1 MSQDLTLAL
10 RTAHSGLLANQA
22 ALETVARNVANVNTP
37 GYSRKI
43 VNLENQ
49 VLAGDGVGVRVG
61 ELTRRIDEGL
71 IKSLR
76 IETGTLSALST
87 QRDFHARIQDLFGT
101 PESNTSLSHT
111 LSRFQAALESLSLAP
126 QGALERKE
134 AVRRGEDIAFQL
146 GGMTTAIQNL
156 RQEADAEIGLTVN
169 EINELLSRIADLNNK
184 IIRNEAI
191 VRGTTDLQDERD
203 KVVDRLSELID
214 IRVFKRGDGDLVV
227 HTAGGTTLVDN
238 VAVTLSHISAANA
251 AATSTYAEGNID
263 GIFIGDPALGH
274 DITNAIRSGQLSGL
288 IEMRDAT
295 LPNLQSTIDELAAE
309 VRDGVNRI
317 HNRGVAFPGLRQ
329 ATGSRVFV
337 EPNTQTMTLANG
349 GDVTLALFDAAG
361 DQAAATTLETVMQSA
376 AFGGGAQPAN
386 GPWTITEVAATI
398 EDWLRANGAAA
409 ATVALDADGRLEIN
423 LNAPSLNLAFR
434 DEAATA
440 SGSVAQDAV
449 VRFDADGDG
458 AVDETVAGF
467 SYFFGLND
475 LFTDGLA
482 DNIHETNVVG
492 AGFTASAATLTFR
505 NAAGILGGPL
515 AIAAGDS
522 LADIAAAINTTIPG
536 LTAGIVPDG
545 NGVRLRISSDDGASF
560 TATQDVGGGDTLLT
574 DLAIH
579 SADVRVAGAL
589 AVRADIV
596 ASPERISRG
605 TVQWDPDLGT
615 AGAYFVSVGDD
626 TVIRQLAAASGD
638 VNGFD
643 GAGGVDATTATF
655 SGYAARIIGEV
666 SAQAE
671 LNESRAS
678 FQGGLVESLRFKSD
692 SVRGVNLDEE
702 MGDLILY
709 EQAYAAAARVISV
722 IQNMFEALERA
733 V

>member
-71 IKSLR
+71 MKSLR

-111 LSRFQAALESLSLAP
+111 LSRFQAALESLALAP
-126 QGALERKE
+126 QGALEQKE

-146 GGMTTAIQNL
+146 GGMSTTIQNL
-156 RQEADAEIGLTVN
+156 RQEADAEIGRTVV
-169 EINELLSRIADLNNK
+169 EINDLLSRIADLNNK
-184 IIRNEAI
+184 IIRNEA
-191 VRGTTDLQDERD
+191 VGRGTTDLQDERD

-214 IRVFKRGDGDLVV
+214 IRVFKRGDGDVVV
-227 HTAGGTTLVDN
+227 HTAGGVTLVDN
-238 VAVTLSHISAANA
+238 VAVTLSHISAANV
-251 AATSTYAEGNID
+251 AATTTHAEGDID
-263 GIFIGDPALGH
+263 GIFVGDPGRGN
-274 DITNAIRSGQLSGL
+274 DITNAVRSGQLSGL
-288 IEMRDAT
+288 IELRDAI

-337 EPNTQTMTLANG
+337 EPNTQTVTLANG
-349 GDVTLALFDAAG
+349 GDVTLALFDADG
-361 DQAAATTLETVMQSA
+361 DQTAATTLETVMQSA
-376 AFGGGAQPAN
+376 AFGSGAQPAN
-386 GPWTITEVAATI
+386 GPWTIAEVAATI
-398 EDWLRANGAAA
+398 EDWLQANGAAA

-434 DEAATA
+434 DEASTA

-492 AGFTASAATLTFR
+492 AGFTAGAATLTFR
-505 NAAGILGGPL
+505 NAAGILGAPL
-515 AIAAGDS
+515 AIAAGDG
-522 LADIAAAINTTIPG
+522 LADIAAAINTAIPG

-545 NGVRLRISSDDGASF
+545 SGVRLRISSDDGASF
-560 TATQDVGGGDTLLT
+560 TVTQDVGGGDTLLT
-574 DLAIH
+574 DLGIH

-605 TVQWDPDLGT
+605 TVQWDPDLGA

-626 TVIRQLAAASGD
+626 TVIQQLASASGA
-638 VNGFD
+638 VNAFD
-643 GAGGVDATTATF
+643 GAGGVNATTATF

-671 LNESRAS
+671 LNESRVS